1 MPRKENSSLPGKF
14 AQKARERVISAPLSS
29 RCVITLDGRGPI
41 QLLILMRAW
50 RKMFYNP
57 KTKKI
62 NRSPCFFEFFFW
74 LISEF
79 LINIM
84 DNNTELFQLLFYGKI
99 VLKFLRKHH
108 DLLHLLRKIHQILVL
123 EILETRVILKQPDE
137 KGLPIWNIY
146 WLVPNEI
153 SFPFETKERKPFGKK
168 TQPQLFGLTMIDFD
182 FSAVVL
188 YPTCMWTT
196 AEVK

>member
-1 MPRKENSSLPGKF
+1 
-14 AQKARERVISAPLSS
+14 
-29 RCVITLDGRGPI
+29 
-41 QLLILMRAW
+41 
-50 RKMFYNP
+50 
-57 KTKKI
+57 
-62 NRSPCFFEFFFW
+62 
-74 LISEF
+74 
-79 LINIM
+79 M

-168 TQPQLFGLTMIDFD
+168 NLMMEMRQQQLADELNDQKILMRMMICSRTKIYQKVFARTH
-182 FSAVVL
+182 FLLL
-188 YPTCMWTT
+188 YIWL
-196 AEVK
+196 